1 MAERTKAGKI
11 GASRGYEYCSVRLSP
26 FGGLSGLVKFMDL
39 VNEEIFRGLY
49 KAPGRTPG
57 MGHYKDGLWH
67 NITILPWPAIQRDIF
82 VSKANHSAGKKTL
95 YLFTRLI
102 IMKD

>member
-1 MAERTKAGKI
+1 MEERTKAGKI
-11 GASRGYEYCSVRLSP
+11 GASRGYEYCRGRLSP
-26 FGGLSGLVKFMDL
+26 FGGLLGLVKFMDL

-57 MGHYKDGLWH
+57 MGHYIKDGLWH
-67 NITILPWPAIQRDIF
+67 NITTAAIQRDIF
-82 VSKANHSAGKKTL
+82 VSKTNHSAGKKTL
-95 YLFTRLI
+95 YLFARLI